1 MAMIIFICQKISPT
15 QPSPKGRTFLLSQN
29 MKKITYESALSEL
42 QIIAQTLQNE
52 TVSLDELND
61 KSRRAAELLAF
72 CKEKLRTVEAEVATN
87 FQLNL

>member
-1 MAMIIFICQKISPT
+1 
-15 QPSPKGRTFLLSQN
+15 

-42 QIIAQTLQNE
+42 QVIAQTLQNE
-52 TVSLDELND
+52 TVSLDDLNE

-72 CKEKLRTVEAEVATN
+72 CKEKLRTVETEVATN

>member
-1 MAMIIFICQKISPT
+1 
-15 QPSPKGRTFLLSQN
+15 

-42 QIIAQTLQNE
+42 QSIAQTLQNE